1 MTDATQSPFQGFP
14 TAATQFLKELALN
27 QNREWFAEHKAEHEQ
42 FVKAPLGALLQSVT
56 AQLDST
62 PLPLVGDPKRSM
74 FRINRDVRFS
84 ADKSPYKTN
93 ASAIWSRDGSKTS
106 PGLVY
111 FQFGAEEI
119 FAAAGFYMP
128 LPEDLHR
135 LRAGMAWDPQG
146 WAAVRKGM
154 DKQNLTLMTEGALV
168 RVPKGFESTPAV
180 LHDDLK
186 LKSWAVSRT
195 IPLRTARSPDLVG
208 VITGLALSC
217 AELLEFGWS
226 ALEAA

>member
-111 FQFGAEEI
+111 FQSA
-119 FAAAGFYMP
+119 P
-128 LPEDLHR
+128 R
-135 LRAGMAWDPQG
+135 KSSRQRASTCRCQRTFTGCVRGWHGTLKVGQPCARAWTN
-146 WAAVRKGM
+146 R
-154 DKQNLTLMTEGALV
+154 
-168 RVPKGFESTPAV
+168 
-180 LHDDLK
+180 
-186 LKSWAVSRT
+186 
-195 IPLRTARSPDLVG
+195 I
-208 VITGLALSC
+208 
-217 AELLEFGWS
+217 
-226 ALEAA
+226 